1 MIDFNKLSVKKT
13 TDISI
18 YIQIISLIASSAGIL
33 YELPKE
39 HLIIKDLLVLETIVQ
54 VFELIF
60 YLIFLKNMSKTVT
73 GMAKTRYYDW
83 FITTPTM
90 LLTTIAYFEYLH
102 RLETNG
108 NPFRFTDFIKENQI
122 NIIFIT
128 IANFLMLIVGYLYEI
143 GKIDKNSATLLGYIF
158 FLVTFRFIYN
168 NYAQKS
174 EMGKKMFG
182 ILFIIWGAYG
192 LAFMLSDIAKNNI
205 INFLDLFAKNFF
217 GIFLFYQA
225 YKLRLPSM

>member
-1 MIDFNKLSVKKT
+1 MFDFNKLSVKNT

-18 YIQIISLIASSAGIL
+18 YIQIISLIASSTGLL
-33 YELPKE
+33 YKLPKE
-39 HLIIKDLLVLETIVQ
+39 HLVIRDLLFIETTVQ
-54 VFELIF
+54 IIELGF
-60 YLIFLKNMSKTVT
+60 YLAFLKKMSETVI

-90 LLTTIAYFEYLH
+90 LLTTIIYFEYLY
-102 RLETNG
+102 RLETN
-108 NPFRFTDFIKENQI
+108 NSPFRFTEFIKENQR

-128 IANFLMLIVGYLYEI
+128 ISNFLMLMFGYLYEI
-143 GKIDKNSATLLGYIF
+143 GKIDKTRATLLGYIF
-158 FLVTFRFIYN
+158 FLVTFGFIYN

-174 EMGKKMFG
+174 KLGKKFFAL
-182 ILFIIWGAYG
+182 LFVIWGSYG
-192 LAFMLSDIAKNNI
+192 IGFMLSDVAKNNL

-225 YKLRLPSM
+225 YKLKI

>member
-1 MIDFNKLSVKKT
+1 MIDFNKLSVQKT

-18 YIQIISLIASSAGIL
+18 YIQIVSLIASSLGIL
-33 YELPKE
+33 YKLPQE
-39 HLIIKDLLVLETIVQ
+39 HLIIRDLLIMETTVQ
-54 VFELIF
+54 LIELGF
-60 YLIFLKNMSKTVT
+60 YLALLKKMSETVI

-90 LLTTIAYFEYLH
+90 LLTIIVYFEYLY

-108 NPFRFTDFIKENQI
+108 VPFRITDFIRENQR

-128 IANFLMLIVGYLYEI
+128 ISNFLMLMSGYLYEI
-143 GKIDKNSATLLGYIF
+143 CKLDKKRATILGYIY
-158 FLVTFRFIYN
+158 FLLTFGFIYN

-174 EMGKKMFG
+174 KLGKQFFR
-182 ILFIIWGAYG
+182 ILFVIWGTYG
-192 LAFMLSDIAKNNI
+192 IGFLLSDVAKNNV

-225 YKLRLPSM
+225 YKLKM

>member
-1 MIDFNKLSVKKT
+1 MIDFNKFSVKKT

-18 YIQIISLIASSAGIL
+18 YVQFISLIASSAGIF
-33 YELPKE
+33 YKLPKE
-39 HLIIKDLLVLETIVQ
+39 HLIITDLLYLETIVQ
-54 VFELIF
+54 IIELGF
-60 YLIFLKNMSKTVT
+60 YLALLKKMSETVT

-90 LLTTIAYFEYLH
+90 LLSTIVYFEYLY

-108 NPFRFTDFIKENQI
+108 APFRLTDFIKEHKR
-122 NIIFIT
+122 NITFIT
-128 IANFLMLIVGYLYEI
+128 ISNFLMLMSGYLYEI
-143 GKIDKNSATLLGYIF
+143 GKLDKKRATLLGYIF
-158 FLVTFRFIYN
+158 FLVTFGFIYN

-174 EMGKKMFG
+174 KIGKKFFA
-182 ILFIIWGAYG
+182 LFFVIWGSYG
-192 LAFMLSDIAKNNI
+192 IGFILSDVAKNNV

-225 YKLRLPSM
+225 YKLRI